1 MMKTTKMKSWMS
13 VLMVMSVLWS
23 SAAAENLGDMLREAG
38 WNKIIGTWMDADT
51 KGEKITVR
59 YGWKYKDHVIQV
71 TSTMGELKSTSL
83 IGRNGKTGEIFQA
96 GANSTGGASLGKWS
110 EEGGD
115 AVLEV
120 GYVSPEGEEGGMQI
134 RHHMQDDDTM
144 VVTVSGEGGQKMTI
158 TLVRKKAEKKP
169 KKEKKADK

>member
-1 MMKTTKMKSWMS
+1 MKSWMS

-144 VVTVSGEGGQKMTI
+144 VVTVSGEG
-158 TLVRKKAEKKP
+158 AEP
-169 KKEKKADK
+169 DLGRGIRRETQGDPERSVS